1 MRRLTTMA
9 MLAAVLL
16 AAGSGGTASGAT
28 PPPISIG
35 VAPSKLQANLHPG
48 QLYKTDLDIYNKGD
62 GPVVLDVFLQDYTI
76 STESAV
82 VFRPAGSLAQSAAP
96 WSSLTRR
103 VLHMPAHSHR
113 RVLLTVDVP
122 HDAAIGTHTLAV
134 VFRSREVKSNGN
146 VQYRPAVASLM
157 AAGVENADGT
167 GLVLRGQVVTRSVA
181 VHWISLKDVWHSSD
195 KVGAAVDWLVHP
207 TVTANV
213 EVRNTGNTFFNII
226 KGGTDFTTTFAAGDR
241 THRVAAP
248 TYTILPNS
256 VRTLTMSWDH
266 APLFARGSAET
277 RIYYNATSHLP
288 VETTPFMIIP
298 WHLIIVVSL
307 VLAVLVLWAVRRR
320 ARRGGGRR
328 MRRQKASAPSPWL
341 SPGAG
346 V

>member
-16 AAGSGGTASGAT
+16 AAGSGSAASGAT

-48 QLYKTDLDIYNKGD
+48 QLYKTDLDIYNKGN

-76 STESAV
+76 STDSAV
-82 VFRPAGSLAQSAAP
+82 VFKPAGSLAQSAAP
-96 WSSLTRR
+96 WSSLSRR
-103 VLHMPAHSHR
+103 VLHMPAHSHG
-113 RVLLTVDVP
+113 RVVLTVDVP

-134 VFRSREVKSNGN
+134 LFRSRQVKASGN

-195 KVGAAVDWLVHP
+195 KVGAAIDWLAHP

-226 KGGTDFTTTFAAGDR
+226 KGGTDFTTTFAAGSR
-241 THRVAAP
+241 GYHVAAP

-256 VRTLTMSWDH
+256 VRTLTMTWGH
-266 APLFARGSAET
+266 APLLAKGTAET
-277 RIYYNATSHLP
+277 RIYYNTSSHLP

-298 WHLIIVVSL
+298 WHLIIVVSVL
-307 VLAVLVLWAVRRR
+307 LAVVVLVWGRRR

-328 MRRQKASAPSPWL
+328 RKASAPSPWL

>member
-1 MRRLTTMA
+1 MRRLTTMSL
-9 MLAAVLL
+9 LAAVLL
-16 AAGSGGTASGAT
+16 AAGSGGAASGAT
-28 PPPISIG
+28 APAISIG

-48 QLYKTDLDIYNKGD
+48 QLYKTDLDIYNKGN

-76 STESAV
+76 STDSAV
-82 VFRPAGSLAQSAAP
+82 VFKPAGSLAQSAAP
-96 WSSLTRR
+96 WSSLSNR
-103 VLHMPAHSHR
+103 VLRMSGQSHR
-113 RVLLTVDVP
+113 RVVLTVSVP
-122 HDAAIGTHTLAV
+122 NDAAIGTHTLAV

-157 AAGVENADGT
+157 AAGVENRDGT
-167 GLVLRGQVVTRSVA
+167 GLVLRGQVLTRSVS
-181 VHWISLKDVWHSSD
+181 VNWISLKDVWHSGD

-226 KGGTDFTTTFAAGDR
+226 KGGTDFTTSFAAGDR
-241 THRVAAP
+241 THHAAAP

-256 VRTLTMSWDH
+256 VRTLTMTWDH
-266 APLFARGSAET
+266 APFFAKGSAET
-277 RIYYNATSHLP
+277 RIYYNTTSHLP

-298 WHLIIVVSL
+298 WHLIIVVGV
-307 VLAVLVLWAVRRR
+307 VLAMIVLFTLRRR
-320 ARRGGGRR
+320 AKRGGGRR
-328 MRRQKASAPSPWL
+328 RRKASAPSPWL

>member
-1 MRRLTTMA
+1 MRRLTTT
-9 MLAAVLL
+9 MLLTAALL
-16 AAGSGGTASGAT
+16 AAGSGGAASAAT
-28 PPPISIG
+28 PPAISIG

-76 STESAV
+76 STNSAV
-82 VFRPAGSLAQSAAP
+82 VFKPAGSLAQSAAP
-96 WSSLTRR
+96 WSTLSNR
-103 VLHMPAHSHR
+103 VLHMAGHSHR
-113 RVLLTVDVP
+113 RVMLTVNVP
-122 HDAAIGTHTLAV
+122 GDAAIGTHTLAV
-134 VFRSREVKSNGN
+134 VFRSRQVKSNGN
-146 VQYRPAVASLM
+146 VEYRPAVASLM
-157 AAGVENADGT
+157 AAGVENPDGT
-167 GLVLRGQVVTRSVA
+167 GLVLRGQVVTRSVS
-181 VHWISLKDVWHSSD
+181 VHWISLKDVWHASD

-241 THRVAAP
+241 SREVAAP

-256 VRTLTMSWDH
+256 VRTLTMTWSG
-266 APLFARGSAET
+266 APLLARGSAQT
-277 RIYYNATSHLP
+277 RIYYNTTSHLP
-288 VETTPFMIIP
+288 VESTPFMIIP
-298 WHLIIVVSL
+298 WHLIIV
-307 VLAVLVLWAVRRR
+307 LAVVFAIVLLWAVRRR

-328 MRRQKASAPSPWL
+328 RRASAPSPWL

>member
-1 MRRLTTMA
+1 MRRLTTMSL
-9 MLAAVLL
+9 LAAVLFV
-16 AAGSGGTASGAT
+16 AGSGGAASAAA
-28 PPPISIG
+28 PPPIAIG

-48 QLYKTDLDIYNKGD
+48 QLYKTDLDIYNKGN

-76 STESAV
+76 STDSAV
-82 VFRPAGSLAQSAAP
+82 IFKPAGSLAQSAAP
-96 WSSLTRR
+96 WSSLSRR
-103 VLHMPAHSHR
+103 VLHMGARSHR
-113 RVLLTVDVP
+113 RIVLTVNVP
-122 HDAAIGTHTLAV
+122 DDAAIGTHTLAV
-134 VFRSREVKSNGN
+134 VFRSRQVKSNGN

-195 KVGAAVDWLVHP
+195 KVGAAVDWLMHP

-226 KGGTDFTTTFAAGDR
+226 RGGTDFTTAFAAGNR
-241 THRVAAP
+241 THHVAAP

-256 VRTLTMSWDH
+256 VRTLTMTWDD
-266 APLFARGSAET
+266 APMLAKGSAET
-277 RIYYNATSHLP
+277 RIYYNTTSHLP

-298 WHLIIVVSL
+298 WHLIIVVS
-307 VLAVLVLWAVRRR
+307 VLLAAIVLWRVRRR

-328 MRRQKASAPSPWL
+328 RKQASAPSPWL